1 LLPLAPVPPY
11 PNAGGYIRGCQRT
24 RLVAPTFQ
32 SDATALPVAALAPKL
47 FSARAAYFIH
57 EVSHR
62 VQPRVEVLF
71 CLILRNP
78 ITLLDYS
85 L

>member
-1 LLPLAPVPPY
+1 MHCTCPLS
-11 PNAGGYIRGCQRT
+11 GGKADITVDGPAEAY
-24 RLVAPTFQ
+24 
-32 SDATALPVAALAPKL
+32 TAFRRDRRASILQIAALAPKP
-47 FSARAAYFIH
+47 FSASAAYFIH

-71 CLILRNP
+71 CLILRDP